1 MCLIP
6 PPSCVTRPLTG
17 RLLRTEESDVP
28 VPEFTMT
35 ARPRQHLDA
44 YRRKRDFRRTSEPA
58 GSAGAATDGQRYVMH
73 KHAASH
79 DHYDLRLERDGAL
92 MSWALPKGPSLAPGE
107 KRLAVEVEDHPLEYG
122 DFEGTIPQGQYGGGT
137 VMLWDTGTWEVTG
150 KNSADHID
158 IALHG
163 QKLTGNWTLIRTHPK
178 PGKPP
183 RNWLML
189 RRGRK
194 AISARHAHQRSIIS
208 GRTMAEIAR
217 GAPGVREQPAELAP
231 SDIPGSRRRAMPKA
245 LAPQLATLAAAVPDG
260 DDWLYEIKYDGYRIL
275 ALLDHGSVRLL
286 SRNGLDWTSRF
297 PAQAEAL
304 ERLPVERAILDGE
317 MVALTS
323 DGSSSFGELQEGL
336 STGRTTGLVFQLFD
350 LPHLNGYDLTGSPL
364 MERKRALQ
372 SVLEAA
378 EPDAAS
384 VLRYSDHVVG
394 RGRAF
399 LEHACEMGL
408 EGIIAKRDDAPYV
421 SRRSTTWRK
430 IKCTRHA
437 EFVVGGFTA
446 PSDARRGFGSLL
458 LGAHE
463 NGEFRYAG
471 RVGTGFN
478 NRQLT
483 TIHRLLRPTA
493 VEASPFAETVPDTRD
508 ASWVRPELVVEVE
521 YAERTREGRLRH
533 PTFRGIRED
542 RNPAEI
548 AMTEPSMS
556 KPRPTASPSAPAT
569 RPRASRDGMGP
580 AVEGIRISNPD
591 RVVYPGQGVTKLALA
606 EFYAD
611 IQDWL
616 MPWLAN
622 RLLSLVRCPDGR
634 GKSCFYQKHLADS
647 QAPKV
652 PRHRFQE
659 SKGVTEYVYVQ
670 SISHVIALV
679 QSGVLEFHVFGSQV
693 KDVEHPDLLVF
704 DLDPSPGVSW
714 ATVLRT
720 ARELKDRLTSIG
732 LPPFLRTT
740 GGNGLHLVVPIRPAL
755 GWDEVKA
762 FAKALAVQ
770 HAADDPK
777 HLTTTLS
784 RAKREG
790 RIYIDY
796 LRNGRGATAIAS
808 YSTRARPGAP
818 VAAPIRWSELTVRLR
833 PDRYTVGNLQRRLGA
848 LKSDPW
854 EGFYE
859 RPPAISARMRKAVG
873 LS

>member
-1 MCLIP
+1 
-6 PPSCVTRPLTG
+6 
-17 RLLRTEESDVP
+17 
-28 VPEFTMT
+28 MT
-35 ARPRQHLDA
+35 APSRQQLDA
-44 YRRKRDFRRTSEPA
+44 YRRKRDFARTAEPA
-58 GSAGAATDGQRYVMH
+58 GGAPTAPAGQRYVMH

-79 DHYDLRLERDGAL
+79 DHFDLRLERDGAL
-92 MSWALPKGPSLAPGE
+92 MSWALPKGPSLASGE

-122 DFEGTIPQGQYGGGT
+122 DFEGTIPKGQYGGGT

-150 KNSADHID
+150 KNSADHLD

-163 QKLTGNWTLIRTHPK
+163 QKLTGNWTLVRTRPK

-183 RNWLML
+183 RNWLMI
-189 RRGRK
+189 RRGR
-194 AISARHAHQRSIIS
+194 ATISARRAHQRSVTS

-217 GAPGVREQPAELAP
+217 GAPEVTAQPAERAT
-231 SDIPGSRRRAMPKA
+231 SDIPGARRRTMPTA
-245 LAPQLATLAAAVPDG
+245 LAPQLATLASAVPDG
-260 DDWLYEIKYDGYRIL
+260 EDWIHEIKYDGYRIL
-275 ALLDHGSVRLL
+275 AHLDRGSVRLL
-286 SRNGLDWTSRF
+286 SRNGLDWTRRF
-297 PAQAEAL
+297 PAQAGAL

-317 MVALTS
+317 MVALTR
-323 DGSSSFGELQEGL
+323 DGSSSFGELQEAL
-336 STGRTTGLVFQLFD
+336 SAGRTTGLVFQLFD
-350 LPHLNGYDLTGSPL
+350 LLHLNGYDLTASAL
-364 MERKRALQ
+364 AERKRALQ
-372 SVLEAA
+372 TVLESADL
-378 EPDAAS
+378 DAAS
-384 VLRYSDHVVG
+384 VLRYSDHVIG
-394 RGRAF
+394 KGPAF

-408 EGIIAKRDDAPYV
+408 EGIMAKRDDAHYV

-437 EFVVGGFTA
+437 EFVVGGYTA
-446 PSDARRGFGSLL
+446 PAGARQGFGSLL

-463 NGEFRYAG
+463 NGHFRYAG

-483 TIHRLLRPTA
+483 TIHRLLRQA
-493 VEASPFAETVPDTRD
+493 EVEASPFSDTVPNTRG

-542 RNPAEI
+542 RHPDEI
-548 AMTEPSMS
+548 TMTEPRIS
-556 KPRPTASPSAPAT
+556 KTQATATPAPPAARPPASSSGT
-569 RPRASRDGMGP
+569 GP
-580 AVEGIRISNPD
+580 AVEGIRISSPD
-591 RVVYPGQGVTKLALA
+591 RVVYPDQGVTKLALA
-606 EFYAD
+606 EFYAE

-616 MPWLAN
+616 MPWMAN
-622 RLLSLVRCPDGR
+622 RLLSLVRCPEGR
-634 GKSCFYQKHLADS
+634 AKSCFYQKHLAES
-647 QAPKV
+647 QAPRV
-652 PRHRFQE
+652 PRQEFRE
-659 SKGVTEYVYVQ
+659 SKGVTEYLHVQ
-670 SISHVIALV
+670 SIAHVIALV

-720 ARELKDRLTSIG
+720 ARDLRERLQGLG

-740 GGNGLHLVVPIRPAL
+740 GGKGLHLVVPIRPAAD
-755 GWDEVKA
+755 WDEAKA
-762 FAKALAVQ
+762 FAKAVAAQ
-770 HAADDPK
+770 HAADDPR

-784 RAKREG
+784 RAKRKG
-790 RIYIDY
+790 KILIDY

-818 VAAPIRWSELTVRLR
+818 VAVPIRWSELTSRLR
-833 PDRYTVGNLQRRLGA
+833 PDRYTVGNLRRRLGA
-848 LKSDPW
+848 LKTDPW

-859 RPPAISARMRKAVG
+859 RPPAISGRMRKAVG